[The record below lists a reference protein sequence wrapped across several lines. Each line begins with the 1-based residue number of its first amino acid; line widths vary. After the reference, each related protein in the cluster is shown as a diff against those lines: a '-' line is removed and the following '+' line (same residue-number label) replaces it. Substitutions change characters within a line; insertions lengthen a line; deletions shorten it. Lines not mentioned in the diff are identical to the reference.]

1 MIGSK
6 LFFHMPTLEFSF
18 GKGMQHQDSSCKN
31 NRVVMHFKLY
41 LFFFMQF
48 NLLYRFKLHCG
59 TKKNIMMRKKL
70 TFNSKE
76 QKLCK
81 KNSFAWYLIHLEK
94 SKHSF
99 LKTKAK
105 SPIISS
111 FTTTVYILTRD
122 DIVKKVT
129 QHKSLLKLG
138 QLKPWGVKQGH
149 SFMLCMGEKRRK

>member
-1 MIGSK
+1 MI
-6 LFFHMPTLEFSF
+6 
-18 GKGMQHQDSSCKN
+18 
-31 NRVVMHFKLY
+31 Y
-41 LFFFMQF
+41 
-48 NLLYRFKLHCG
+48 
-59 TKKNIMMRKKL
+59 
-70 TFNSKE
+70 
-76 QKLCK
+76 
-81 KNSFAWYLIHLEK
+81 LEK

-149 SFMLCMGEKRRK
+149 SYMHGGEKEKIVLS

>member
-1 MIGSK
+1 
-6 LFFHMPTLEFSF
+6 
-18 GKGMQHQDSSCKN
+18 MQHQDSSCKN

-81 KNSFAWYLIHLEK
+81 KIVLLDIWYILR
-94 SKHSF
+94 
-99 LKTKAK
+99 KANTHFWK
-105 SPIISS
+105 QKQSLLLSS

>member
-18 GKGMQHQDSSCKN
+18 WKGMQHQDSSCKN
-31 NRVVMHFKLY
+31 NTVVMHFKLY

-76 QKLCK
+76 QKFCK
-81 KNSFAWYLIHLEK
+81 KNSFAWYLIYLEK

-105 SPIISS
+105 SPIIKFYNNSI
-111 FTTTVYILTRD
+111 YIDKGWHCQKSDTAQVFVETRP
-122 DIVKKVT
+122 IKA
-129 QHKSLLKLG
+129 
-138 QLKPWGVKQGH
+138 
-149 SFMLCMGEKRRK
+149 MGCQTGP

>member
-1 MIGSK
+1 
-6 LFFHMPTLEFSF
+6 MPTLEFSF
-18 GKGMQHQDSSCKN
+18 WKGMQHQDSSCKN
-31 NRVVMHFKLY
+31 NTVVMHFKLY

-59 TKKNIMMRKKL
+59 TKKTSWWEKNWHSIPRSRNFVKKIVLLDIWYILRKANTHFWK
-70 TFNSKE
+70 
-76 QKLCK
+76 QKQSL
-81 KNSFAWYLIHLEK
+81 LL
-94 SKHSF
+94 
-99 LKTKAK
+99 
-105 SPIISS
+105 SS
-111 FTTTVYILTRD
+111 FTTTVYILTRN

>member
-1 MIGSK
+1 M
-6 LFFHMPTLEFSF
+6 
-18 GKGMQHQDSSCKN
+18 
-31 NRVVMHFKLY
+31 
-41 LFFFMQF
+41 
-48 NLLYRFKLHCG
+48 
-59 TKKNIMMRKKL
+59 
-70 TFNSKE
+70 
-76 QKLCK
+76 
-81 KNSFAWYLIHLEK
+81 IHLEK

-149 SFMLCMGEKRRK
+149 SSMAMHGGEKEKIVLS